1 MPRVARKGCLRLEQ
15 QELVHAYAPQAVL
28 GAAPVPPGERSVQQ
42 ADSRR
47 PPHSGD
53 MKTQQPGIDARI
65 VGIGAYRPRRIL
77 SNEELTA
84 RTDRS
89 DDWIR
94 RRTGNHGNAD
104 TRSLTRR

>member
-1 MPRVARKGCLRLEQ
+1 
-15 QELVHAYAPQAVL
+15 
-28 GAAPVPPGERSVQQ
+28 
-42 ADSRR
+42 
-47 PPHSGD
+47 

-65 VGIGAYRPRRIL
+65 VSIGAYRPRRIV

-94 RRTGNHGNAD
+94 RRTGNHGTPLRGA
-104 TRSLTRR
+104 

>member
-1 MPRVARKGCLRLEQ
+1 
-15 QELVHAYAPQAVL
+15 
-28 GAAPVPPGERSVQQ
+28 
-42 ADSRR
+42 
-47 PPHSGD
+47 

-84 RTDRS
+84 RADRS

-94 RRTGNHGNAD
+94 RRTGNHGTPIRGA
-104 TRSLTRR
+104 